1 MVSVNRLFAASLSEI
16 ESAAADCGL
25 TSTSSQLAHSHT
37 EKILIIHCSCRQS
50 GYLLGL
56 QFVHT
61 ETVNCAVENLNLR
74 AKFGE
79 AKEWAVGRGWE
90 RLVAEPEQ

>member
-1 MVSVNRLFAASLSEI
+1 MLCISVRVWPVVSVNRLFAASLSEI

-37 EKILIIHCSCRQS
+37 EKILIIHCSCTQS
-50 GYLLGL
+50 GYSLSILRL
-56 QFVHT
+56 S
-61 ETVNCAVENLNLR
+61 TVPRVLENLNLR

-79 AKEWAVGRGWE
+79 AKE
-90 RLVAEPEQ
+90 